1 MENEE
6 ISNATLDA
14 RLKSLEYRMKKH
26 DVRTDILEKDIK
38 NIKDTE
44 ATRHIEITKLS
55 TELKERSDFQKETM
69 EKMDKNIEGLIDQL
83 KEVTKE
89 IGENN
94 RLTEKRFFN
103 MENDIKSIK
112 KPQYKN
118 AITPTNDK
126 INGSDE
132 DIEVNKKEIATIT
145 TVIFVVIQAIAK
157 IIAPNFFK

>member
-6 ISNATLDA
+6 VSNATLDA

-26 DVRTDILEKDIK
+26 DIRTDILEKDIK

-44 ATRHIEITKLS
+44 ATRYIEITKLS
-55 TELKERSDFQKETM
+55 TELKERSDFQKETIG
-69 EKMDKNIEGLIDQL
+69 KMDKNIEGLIGQL

-89 IGENN
+89 IGKNN
-94 RLTEKRFFN
+94 RLTEQRLFN
-103 MENDIKSIK
+103 IENDIKNIK

-118 AITPTNDK
+118 VITPTNDK
-126 INGSDE
+126 INSNDD
-132 DIEVNKKEIATIT
+132 DIEVNNKEIATIT